1 MSSADD
7 SRDGSGKKKKKKT
20 GKVFPMSTFEETS
33 NGLKE
38 FFLLNKGEDGE
49 KLVAKDNTYEFP
61 GGFMSDSGS
70 DKNKT
75 LNCTKRPMHGT
86 SADGIDPN
94 IVSGPDNPNVAN
106 AELIGYFGHL
116 SVSADPNINVDL
128 DYLEL
133 ILKRGADINTTD
145 QYGQTVLHEV
155 ARTWDPDVA
164 VFLIE
169 RGSSVNQSDQFG
181 RTPLHVAAAVDFPE
195 MVTTLL
201 DHGANI
207 EELTVG
213 EKKTPLHYAACND
226 ACHSLRMLIKKGASV
241 HPLDYKGRTPL
252 QAAAE
257 LDRSETAA
265 LLLELGGKASDKDYS
280 GHTVLLLM
288 VTKMP
293 AVAMVGLNQLYQCDR
308 QNRKQHYNLHHLEPP
323 PDKENSNGVEIRTV
337 LQTIVDY
344 NQLDVIMHPVIRRL
358 VEVKWQQFGRMG
370 AYRQLLFNL
379 LFILMWTVLALSLES
394 PFNLEFPQDIWRLA
408 LEVCGSLLTIFQ
420 IIVELKD
427 YFSSKSA
434 FLKWKKWKINDIKND
449 FQYCHPRWP
458 QERHYLEQQIND
470 IEHKDPSY
478 FSEAWNWFDW
488 FVYISLICIT
498 ALHVTDIFIDND
510 LLSQATQNLFAIVI
524 IFIWIRLM
532 KSVRAFQ
539 QLGPFIVMLGLVL
552 KDFAIFIFLY
562 ANFYIPYACAFWM
575 IYSNNNGTIPSMST
589 PDSMMYS
596 LFRITLV
603 DEYDYDN
610 MREKNMIMTYIL
622 LVSFFLISAVL
633 CINVLI
639 AQLSNTFQ
647 RVYDNATAIALMQ
660 QTKITLGIE
669 DNLFKGTRKKYW
681 KHIEENCSP
690 LSLFYDD
697 DVVKEQCDD
706 LRKMTFHIQDALLDL
721 DEFVRDQ
728 HSPGQRDDL
737 AKLKRKMDVLEA
749 NQRKVSEKTNADMKT
764 IQALLMT
771 VLEEMGKGGG
781 VGGGERRDEDGG
793 GRRGGRDDDDRGQG
807 GHSGRK
813 SRRDDDPDDESSDR
827 DRRGSRGRSR
837 SSRRDR
843 RDDDYDDHGRGRQSR
858 SGRGTN
864 QGRGG
869 RDNGVGRSHGRSDD
883 DEDYNNQSRKQG
895 QSDGRSLSQQTRRN
909 GDYHDDGNQGR
920 QGDRSRSRSFH
931 RERRDDGD
939 DYNGRTDRNDDRR
952 GRERGGRR
960 SRNDTNDAMARK
972 EPRNHSISPSRRP
985 EGEDD
990 SEPLSPRYFRRR
1002 STLMSG
1008 SLFHLPALAEDI
1020 RTERRESVPP
1030 SSRFFRRRSTL
1041 MSGSLFHPQAEEL
1054 EQRMQTIEAENKKE
1068 RKLRKQREEYLQ
1080 QKLWKED
1087 ANRQGQRSLRDDYLD
1102 EEEKRLEDLAELI
1115 KMRSTPKK

>member
-1 MSSADD
+1 
-7 SRDGSGKKKKKKT
+7 
-20 GKVFPMSTFEETS
+20 
-33 NGLKE
+33 
-38 FFLLNKGEDGE
+38 
-49 KLVAKDNTYEFP
+49 
-61 GGFMSDSGS
+61 
-70 DKNKT
+70 
-75 LNCTKRPMHGT
+75 
-86 SADGIDPN
+86 
-94 IVSGPDNPNVAN
+94 
-106 AELIGYFGHL
+106 
-116 SVSADPNINVDL
+116 
-128 DYLEL
+128 
-133 ILKRGADINTTD
+133 
-145 QYGQTVLHEV
+145 
-155 ARTWDPDVA
+155 
-164 VFLIE
+164 
-169 RGSSVNQSDQFG
+169 
-181 RTPLHVAAAVDFPE
+181 
-195 MVTTLL
+195 
-201 DHGANI
+201 
-207 EELTVG
+207 
-213 EKKTPLHYAACND
+213 
-226 ACHSLRMLIKKGASV
+226 
-241 HPLDYKGRTPL
+241 
-252 QAAAE
+252 
-257 LDRSETAA
+257 
-265 LLLELGGKASDKDYS
+265 
-280 GHTVLLLM
+280 
-288 VTKMP
+288 
-293 AVAMVGLNQLYQCDR
+293 
-308 QNRKQHYNLHHLEPP
+308 
-323 PDKENSNGVEIRTV
+323 
-337 LQTIVDY
+337 
-344 NQLDVIMHPVIRRL
+344 
-358 VEVKWQQFGRMG
+358 MG

-408 LEVCGSLLTIFQ
+408 LE
-420 IIVELKD
+420 
-427 YFSSKSA
+427 
-434 FLKWKKWKINDIKND
+434 KWKKWKINDIKND

-603 DEYDYDN
+603 DEYDYD
-610 MREKNMIMTYIL
+610 
-622 LVSFFLISAVL
+622 
-633 CINVLI
+633 
-639 AQLSNTFQ
+639 
-647 RVYDNATAIALMQ
+647 

-952 GRERGGRR
+952 GREEGGRR

-1020 RTERRESVPP
+1020 
-1030 SSRFFRRRSTL
+1030 
-1041 MSGSLFHPQAEEL
+1041 
-1054 EQRMQTIEAENKKE
+1054 RMQTIEAENKKE

-1115 KMRSTPKK
+1115 KMRSTPKGADELSIQSVTLNNQSNQNQIKSKFGMSAMQVAGLQCSNQKTK